1 MADWPYNTTAWKRLR
16 LAHLSI
22 EPMCR
27 GCKDMGRLTRA
38 NTVDHITA
46 ISDGGHAF
54 PGHDGLASYC
64 PACHSAKTAR
74 GNEAGAIRSTKPR
87 RGCDVNGWPL
97 DPAHHWNA
105 EKSLRA
111 DGLRPSVGL
120 HTQLVYNCSRSEDAN
135 G

>member
-54 PGHDGLASYC
+54 PGHEGLASYC
-64 PACHSAKTAR
+64 GPCHGAKTAR
-74 GNEAGAIRSTKPR
+74 RFFPADDPDAPDDDGSGNSI
-87 RGCDVNGWPL
+87 GWT
-97 DPAHHWNA
+97 
-105 EKSLRA
+105 S
-111 DGLRPSVGL
+111 
-120 HTQLVYNCSRSEDAN
+120 Q
-135 G
+135 